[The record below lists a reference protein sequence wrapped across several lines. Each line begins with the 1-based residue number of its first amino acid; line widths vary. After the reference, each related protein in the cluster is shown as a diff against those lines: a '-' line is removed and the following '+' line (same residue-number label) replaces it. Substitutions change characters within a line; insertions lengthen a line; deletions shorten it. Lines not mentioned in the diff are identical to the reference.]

1 MAGPIL
7 LVIALLTLIPIFLVG
22 GGLVMALAGHLFV
35 TNAESLHDGSELID
49 TNI

>member
-7 LVIALLTLIPIFLVG
+7 VIVALLALIPAFLVG
-22 GGLVMALAGHLFV
+22 GGLLVALAGHLFV
-35 TNAESLHDGSELID
+35 TNAEKEHKGSELID

>member
-1 MAGPIL
+1 MAGPVL
-7 LVIALLTLIPIFLVG
+7 LIIALLALVPAFLMG
-22 GGLVMALAGHLFV
+22 GGLLMALAGHLFV